1 MKKFILAAALAA
13 TAVVGIVG
21 CSTVDQG
28 RISADIVYKV
38 YEKIAEKEGSEIAAR
53 IQAFWIRIDAVQSF
67 EELPAVYK
75 ESVADLD
82 ALIEQTKNPLVKY
95 VLKHVKK
102 TVDDYVTK
110 AISKEVSK
118 KEAQEYLIAF
128 RNELRKKFEACVNCT
143 DISQCGF

>member
-1 MKKFILAAALAA
+1 MKKFIAAALIAA

-21 CSTVDQG
+21 CATTDQG

-53 IQAFWIRIDAVQSF
+53 IQAFWIKIDAVQSF
-67 EELPAVYK
+67 EELPGVYK
-75 ESVADLD
+75 ASVADLD
-82 ALIEQTKNPLVKY
+82 ALIESTKNPLVKY
-95 VLKHVKK
+95 VLKSIKK

-118 KEAQEYLIAF
+118 KEAQEFLIAF
-128 RNELRKKFEACVNCT
+128 RNELRKKFSACVNCT